1 MKCAVSKND
10 QKNTPALWVQSKEG
24 EWLYAYEKSN
34 TYSSEDEYIWLV
46 SNNLAESK
54 VAGYRINNKQIET
67 VVEELAGVNQAVAF
81 GVPHEQCGN
90 AIHIYVAANS
100 DKINA
105 DTLKNAVMAKITGY
119 FGEFVEP
126 ESVTLLESLP
136 ATNNK
141 KISRQILKSKKITM
155 SYVA

>member
-34 TYSSEDEYIWLV
+34 AYSSDDEYIWLV
-46 SNNLAESK
+46 SNNVVESK
-54 VAGYRINNKQIET
+54 VAGYRINNKQIEA
-67 VVEELAGVNQAVAF
+67 VIEELAGVDQAVAF
-81 GVPHEQCGN
+81 GVPHEQYGN
-90 AIHIYVAANS
+90 AIHIYIAINS
-100 DKINA
+100 DKINTQ
-105 DTLKNAVMAKITGY
+105 TLKSAVMAKVTGH
-119 FGEFVEP
+119 FGELVEL

-136 ATNNK
+136 AMNNK